1 MRMLDRLRFR
11 PVVCKTANLIRLCTV
26 CTSHIKTG
34 WNYLFQY
41 SVNTMRVSFEIFRPV
56 NKYSSLQFV
65 INCCYIF
72 RLRMT
77 FSARFELGSQP
88 EIFGGWT
95 RDIGFKGKTW
105 ERKIKC
111 HEFTV
116 KSVSF
121 RIHPDKFYC
130 EGSVK
135 LVRGK
140 YAEGKIYGPA
150 SSRSDKSLIYPCAHF
165 KCSNAIHAVKIPLCA
180 RTQIMRYPLVEAVV
194 SPLLSGIFLLI

>member
-1 MRMLDRLRFR
+1 
-11 PVVCKTANLIRLCTV
+11 
-26 CTSHIKTG
+26 
-34 WNYLFQY
+34 
-41 SVNTMRVSFEIFRPV
+41 
-56 NKYSSLQFV
+56 
-65 INCCYIF
+65 
-72 RLRMT
+72 MT

-194 SPLLSGIFLLI
+194 SPLLSGIFLLIWNQSKKIHNLDFSVTSAKKPSHLKVIFDDMRKSNISKKSTHVSCVENNF